1 MRHPILARGLAT
13 DLRASLRQADVDHAA
28 FAQPL
33 ALCDLATC
41 RATCCH
47 DGVVLD
53 SEEVTLLGPLIE
65 ELAPYGIAGPPTGL
79 FHQQSNG
86 QTKTATRPSESHER
100 AIDFPDH
107 FPQTRC
113 VFLDSEHRCTWQ
125 RLAHDRGEAPWTYK
139 PVSCWMHPVALLPG
153 EPPCL
158 TVAGNPETPAD
169 FASNT
174 HCGRPCKL
182 GPPARDTLS
191 EELRLLGA
199 IAGRDFLLELSI
211 GRGQSPV

>member
-1 MRHPILARGLAT
+1 MRHPILAHDLAA
-13 DLRASLRQADVDHAA
+13 DLRASLRQADIDHAA

-53 SEEVTLLGPLIE
+53 AEEVTRLSPLIQ
-65 ELAPYGIAGPPTGL
+65 ELAPYGIVGGPTEL
-79 FHQQSNG
+79 FQNQSNG
-86 QTKTATRPSESHER
+86 QTKTATRSSLAHER
-100 AIDFPDH
+100 ATDFPNH

-125 RLAHDRGEAPWTYK
+125 RLALDRGEAPWFYK
-139 PVSCWMHPVALLPG
+139 PVSCWMHPVALVPG
-153 EPPCL
+153 EPSRL
-158 TVAGNPETPAD
+158 TIAGDPKSPVD

-174 HCGRPCKL
+174 HCGRPCQA
-182 GPPARDTLS
+182 GRPARDTLR
-191 EELRLLGA
+191 EELRLLSE
-199 IAGRDFLLELSI
+199 IAGRDFLREMSLE
-211 GRGQSPV
+211 QDHSPV